1 MSNAAERLKLSIWTT
16 MYWELSP
23 EDACEHIASLG
34 WKHIDLSAEHIGEI
48 CDGQPPERLERAR
61 ECLRRLGLTPWQTH
75 APMDLYIGHADRR
88 TAEEHLEFLR
98 RRLAQC
104 ARMAVRNIVIHVIPR
119 ELKTLEENLA
129 SKTRNIEM
137 LKRVADE
144 AAEAGVKIALENLTG
159 YWGEIGVLREV
170 IEKVG
175 SPALG
180 ICFDTSHANVQKLDV
195 PAAIRECGDRLCCL
209 HLSDNNGGSDQHL
222 MPYQGKVD
230 WQGVVT
236 ALKAVRYSGALNF
249 EMPGENGCPLA
260 VRDRKMRHVSALMET
275 LISGEKGRKV
285 YAARAEPIRDFCRR
299 GWIDPKFGY
308 P

>member
-1 MSNAAERLKLSIWTT
+1 MPNAAERLRLSIWTT

-23 EDACEHIASLG
+23 EEACEHIVSLG
-34 WKHIDLSAEHIGEI
+34 WKTIDLSAEHIGEI

-61 ECLRRLGLTPWQTH
+61 ECLNRLGLTPWQTH
-75 APMDLYIGHADRR
+75 APMDLYIAHPDKRI
-88 TAEEHLEFLR
+88 AEEHLEFLH

-104 ARMAVRNIVIHVIPR
+104 ARLAVKNIVIHAIAR
-119 ELKTLEENLA
+119 ELKTMEENLA
-129 SKTRNIEM
+129 SKTRNIEA

-144 AAEAGVKIALENLTG
+144 AAKAGVRIALENLTG
-159 YWGEIGVLREV
+159 YWGGIGVLREV

-180 ICFDTSHANVQKLDV
+180 ICFDTSHANVQKLAV
-195 PAAIRECGDRLCCL
+195 AAAIRECGEMLCCL

-222 MPYQGKVD
+222 MPYQGKID
-230 WQGVVT
+230 WKGVVA
-236 ALKAVRYSGALNF
+236 ALKDIRYSGALNF

-260 VRDRKMRHVSALMET
+260 VRDRKMYHVVGIMDL
-275 LISGEKGRKV
+275 LVSGGKDGKT
-285 YAARAEPIRDFCRR
+285 YAARTEPIREFCRR

-308 P
+308 A